1 MAKLIQN
8 NFSGGVLSP
17 SLYGRS
23 DLQSYYKGCARAEN
37 FVVAKEGSLRKRHG
51 LSSRFELAAD
61 FADVKIVPYRFD
73 RTVSRFFVFSRV
85 GDTLEISFYG
95 KNGLPIGEKR
105 VVEGFSGNVKAVQH
119 KQIGDQIWLSNGA
132 FVRILDVSD
141 ASDFTVKEWTQATA
155 PESIV
160 HDDNQSAK
168 FTHWSIAR
176 SQNNSG
182 KTLYYGIIGVKDSV
196 NSTTS
201 KGECSWSSSWVAG
214 HYIDIKLTVAVEDC
228 AKWDYFIVAKRAGGS
243 YGELTRHYMDDTP
256 DEFFDADM
264 TAIFEGPDGLYFTAQ
279 TVYRWTDG
287 KYYDK
292 AEGTT
297 GAVSLEPKT
306 LAFKRWNFRDDNIAA
321 GSAVYGQ
328 TDVLGEG
335 FANPMCVDCFQ
346 QRRVFANAAVAK
358 GSMPMTLWFSEV
370 GNLDNF
376 YADRPADD
384 SDPFSPTISSTGP
397 SFIRWIVSY
406 QEMMVLFTD
415 SGLFSV
421 GFSQQSGFSASSC
434 RISRFSN
441 LSVSPDVQP
450 VVTDAGIV
458 FVAADNKTVYTASYD
473 LQENM
478 LKPVNRSVLV
488 EHLTR
493 TAQIKAV
500 ALQTSPDNVVWVVT
514 EDGRM
519 ATFTFER
526 NEEVYAWSE
535 GAIDGA
541 KVLDVVSLGSVTDS
555 ATDRTYG
562 DLVFVVE
569 KDGHEYVATPN
580 GGYTDE
586 IGGETRPVRAMLTT
600 LPPESQERTI
610 AGLKK
615 NVKDILLKLY
625 ETGGISVIP
634 ADGGRGI
641 ELVEAKINPSGG
653 LYTGNIKVMPRGV
666 VSPMGQVTYV
676 SDNNMPC
683 EVLQIVTEVEVS

>member
-51 LSSRFELAAD
+51 LTSRLELDDYAEK
-61 FADVKIVPYRFD
+61 KIVPYLYD
-73 RTVSRFFVFSRV
+73 RTVSGFLLLAKNGDGLDVKYYSKGGTLKSSLAISSFSGKV
-85 GDTLEISFYG
+85 GDIQS
-95 KNGLPIGEKR
+95 
-105 VVEGFSGNVKAVQH
+105 
-119 KQIGDQIWLSNGA
+119 KQVGDQLWISNGS
-132 FVRILDVSD
+132 FFRII
-141 ASDFTVKEWTQATA
+141 TVKDAATIS
-155 PESIV
+155 ESAWSRASVPSSVSSISAAGFKA
-160 HDDNQSAK
+160 DDTAYNPTSGRTITYGAYVSRDGVLSAIK
-168 FTHWSIAR
+168 TVNFTWS
-176 SQNNSG
+176 
-182 KTLYYGIIGVKDSV
+182 T
-196 NSTTS
+196 
-201 KGECSWSSSWVAG
+201 SWVAG
-214 HYIDIKLTVAVEDC
+214 YYINVTVKIPSSLQYDYILLGKKSGSLFGEVSRWYPEDVTNNQVVF
-228 AKWDYFIVAKRAGGS
+228 KDENHVGG
-243 YGELTRHYMDDTP
+243 
-256 DEFFDADM
+256 DA
-264 TAIFEGPDGLYFTAQ
+264 I
-279 TVYRWTDG
+279 YR
-287 KYYDK
+287 
-292 AEGTT
+292 
-297 GAVSLEPKT
+297 
-306 LAFKRWNFRDDNIAA
+306 
-321 GSAVYGQ
+321 Q
-328 TDVLGEG
+328 TDVLGDG
-335 FANPMCVDCFQ
+335 FSKPRCVDCFQ
-346 QRRVFANAAVAK
+346 QRRVFANAAVK
-358 GSMPMTLWFSEV
+358 SGSLPMTLWFSEV

-376 YADRPADD
+376 YANRPADD

-458 FVAADNKTVYTASYD
+458 FVASDNKTLYTASYD

-493 TAQIKAV
+493 KSQIKAV

-514 EDGRM
+514 DDGRM

-535 GAIDGA
+535 SAIDGA
-541 KVLDVVSLGSVTDS
+541 KALDVISLGSVTDS
-555 ATDRTYG
+555 STDRTYG

-569 KDGHEYVATPN
+569 KGGKTYIATPN
-580 GGYTDE
+580 GGYADE
-586 IGGETRPVRAMLTT
+586 IGGETRAVRATLTT

-634 ADGGRGI
+634 ADSGRGV
-641 ELVEAKINPSGG
+641 ELVDAKINPSGG

-676 SDNNMPC
+676 SDNDLPC

>member
-1 MAKLIQN
+1 
-8 NFSGGVLSP
+8 
-17 SLYGRS
+17 
-23 DLQSYYKGCARAEN
+23 
-37 FVVAKEGSLRKRHG
+37 
-51 LSSRFELAAD
+51 
-61 FADVKIVPYRFD
+61 
-73 RTVSRFFVFSRV
+73 
-85 GDTLEISFYG
+85 
-95 KNGLPIGEKR
+95 
-105 VVEGFSGNVKAVQH
+105 
-119 KQIGDQIWLSNGA
+119 
-132 FVRILDVSD
+132 
-141 ASDFTVKEWTQATA
+141 
-155 PESIV
+155 
-160 HDDNQSAK
+160 
-168 FTHWSIAR
+168 
-176 SQNNSG
+176 
-182 KTLYYGIIGVKDSV
+182 
-196 NSTTS
+196 
-201 KGECSWSSSWVAG
+201 
-214 HYIDIKLTVAVEDC
+214 
-228 AKWDYFIVAKRAGGS
+228 
-243 YGELTRHYMDDTP
+243 
-256 DEFFDADM
+256 
-264 TAIFEGPDGLYFTAQ
+264 
-279 TVYRWTDG
+279 
-287 KYYDK
+287 
-292 AEGTT
+292 
-297 GAVSLEPKT
+297 
-306 LAFKRWNFRDDNIAA
+306 
-321 GSAVYGQ
+321 
-328 TDVLGEG
+328 
-335 FANPMCVDCFQ
+335 
-346 QRRVFANAAVAK
+346 
-358 GSMPMTLWFSEV
+358 
-370 GNLDNF
+370 
-376 YADRPADD
+376 
-384 SDPFSPTISSTGP
+384 
-397 SFIRWIVSY
+397 VSY
-406 QEMMVLFTD
+406 QEMMVLFTE

-500 ALQTSPDNVVWVVT
+500 ALQSSPDNVVWMVT
-514 EDGRM
+514 DDGRM

-535 GAIDGA
+535 GAIEGA

-555 ATDRTYG
+555 AVDRTYG

-569 KDGHEYVATPN
+569 KDGRRYVATPN
-580 GGYTDE
+580 GGYADE

-676 SDNNMPC
+676 SDNDRPC

>member
-17 SLYGRS
+17 SLFGRS

-51 LSSRFELAAD
+51 LTTRFELASD
-61 FADVKIVPYRFD
+61 FADTKIVPYRFD
-73 RTVSRFFVFSRV
+73 RTKSGF
-85 GDTLEISFYG
+85 LLLA
-95 KNGLPIGEKR
+95 KNGEKLDVKYYSKDA
-105 VVEGFSGNVKAVQH
+105 VVKSSLTISSFSGNVKDIQS
-119 KQIGDQIWLSNGA
+119 KQVGDEVWISNGS
-132 FVRILDVSD
+132 FFRIVIVNDGETISEKGWARASAPSAVSSITAAGFKSDDTAYNPSSGRTITYGAYVSRDGVLSAIKTVNFTWSTSWIAGYYINVTIKIPSSLSYDYIILGKKSGSLFGEVSCWYPEDVSN
-141 ASDFTVKEWTQATA
+141 
-155 PESIV
+155 
-160 HDDNQSAK
+160 NQVV
-168 FTHWSIAR
+168 F
-176 SQNNSG
+176 
-182 KTLYYGIIGVKDSV
+182 KDENHV
-196 NSTTS
+196 
-201 KGECSWSSSWVAG
+201 
-214 HYIDIKLTVAVEDC
+214 
-228 AKWDYFIVAKRAGGS
+228 GG
-243 YGELTRHYMDDTP
+243 DP
-256 DEFFDADM
+256 
-264 TAIFEGPDGLYFTAQ
+264 I
-279 TVYRWTDG
+279 YR
-287 KYYDK
+287 
-292 AEGTT
+292 
-297 GAVSLEPKT
+297 
-306 LAFKRWNFRDDNIAA
+306 
-321 GSAVYGQ
+321 Q
-328 TDVLGEG
+328 TDVLGGG
-335 FANPMCVDCFQ
+335 FSAPFCVDCFQ
-346 QRRVFANAAVAK
+346 QRRVFANAAVST
-358 GSMPMTLWFSEV
+358 GRLPMTLWFSEV

-376 YADRPADD
+376 YANRPSDD

-397 SFIRWIVSY
+397 SFIRWIVTY
-406 QEMMVLFTD
+406 QEMMVLFTE

-541 KVLDVVSLGSVTDS
+541 KVLDVISLGSVTDS

-569 KDGHEYVATPN
+569 KDGRQYVATPN

-641 ELVEAKINPSGG
+641 ELVEAKINPSGE